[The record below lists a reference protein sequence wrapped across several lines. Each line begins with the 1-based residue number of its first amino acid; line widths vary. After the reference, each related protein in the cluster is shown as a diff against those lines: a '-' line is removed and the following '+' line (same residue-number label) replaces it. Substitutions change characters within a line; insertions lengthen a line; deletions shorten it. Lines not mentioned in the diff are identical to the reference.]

1 VPEWALEVALALA
14 LEMEEQVL
22 WWRPHTCQHKPEH
35 TL

>member
-1 VPEWALEVALALA
+1 VPGWALEAALALA

-22 WWRPHTCQHKPEH
+22 WWSLHTCQHMPEH